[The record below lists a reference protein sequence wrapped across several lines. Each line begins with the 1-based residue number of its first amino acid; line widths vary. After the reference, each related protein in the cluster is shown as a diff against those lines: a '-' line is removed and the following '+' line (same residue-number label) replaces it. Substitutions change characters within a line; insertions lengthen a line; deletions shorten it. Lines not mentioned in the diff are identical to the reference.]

1 MATSNEP
8 VLGLP
13 FLGSFYSPEPDFSRK
28 VPEIPG
34 AAAETM
40 QRLLGLLYP
49 GQAPAVFRE
58 VARLIRVH
66 LAHASPE
73 ILAIEGSFDPRA
85 RFSVHD
91 VVLITYGD
99 LLVSGNRTPLRTLA
113 DFTELFFHDLI
124 TTVHILP
131 FFPYSSDRGF
141 SVISFEEVDAQLGSW
156 EEILALGNRFKLM
169 FDGVFNHVSAKSYW
183 FQQFLAGDPDYA
195 EYFTAFAS
203 LQEVPIEQLRMVVRP
218 RTSALLTRFDTIDGP
233 RWVWTTFSAD
243 QVDLNFRSPK
253 VLLKV
258 LEILMF
264 YVRRG
269 ADLIRLDA
277 VTYLWDE
284 LGTSGANLMQTH
296 VIVKLFRA
304 VLDVAAPHVAL
315 VSETNVPHEENIS
328 YFGDGSDEAQ
338 MVYNFALPPLVLHA
352 FQTGSA
358 AVLSRW
364 AAGLEPPSAT
374 TTFFNFLDSHDGIG
388 INGARGILG
397 EDEIAAMVA
406 RVVEHGGLVSEKSTT
421 DGSVIPYEL
430 NITWFSALNRENGG
444 EPLAL
449 QVDRFIASRAIAL
462 ALRGVPGIYL
472 PSLFGHRN
480 DAEAVGRDGCKRS
493 INRAAVDEQALL
505 AALGDRDSSA
515 AAIAARFIALLV
527 ARTSEPAF
535 HPAAPQRV
543 LSLDERVFVVLRT
556 ASDRSSRVLA
566 LTNVSSERVTL
577 HLPLADCGFPAPP
590 VDLLGAATPNLPRV
604 EVHPFQVLWLHA

>member
-1 MATSNEP
+1 M
-8 VLGLP
+8 LGLP
-13 FLGSFYSPEPDFSRK
+13 FLGSFYSPEPDFSRTPPK
-28 VPEIPG
+28 IPG
-34 AAAETM
+34 TAADRM
-40 QRLLGLLYP
+40 QRLLELLYP
-49 GQAPAVFRE
+49 GQAPDVYPE

-85 RFSVHD
+85 RFGVHD

-99 LLVSGNRTPLRTLA
+99 LIVSDDRTPLRALA
-113 DFTELFFHDLI
+113 DFTEVFFRDLI

-131 FFPYSSDRGF
+131 FFPSSSDRGF
-141 SVISFEEVDAQLGSW
+141 SVISFEEVDPRLGSW
-156 EEILALGNRFKLM
+156 EEVLALGNRFKLM

-183 FQQFLAGDPDYA
+183 FQQFLAGDPDFR
-195 EYFTAFAS
+195 EYFTAFTS
-203 LQEVPIEQLRMVVRP
+203 PEEIPPEQLDMVVRP
-218 RTSALLTRFDTIDGP
+218 RTSPLLTRFDTISGP

-243 QVDLNFRSPK
+243 QVDLNFRSPR

-258 LEILMF
+258 LEILLF

-284 LGTSGANLMQTH
+284 LGTSGANLRETH
-296 VIVKLFRA
+296 LIVKLFRA
-304 VLDVAAPHVAL
+304 VMDVAAPHVAL
-315 VSETNVPHEENIS
+315 VTETNVPHEENIS

-358 AVLSRW
+358 AVLSSW
-364 AAGLEPPSAT
+364 AERLDLPSDT

-388 INGARGILG
+388 INGARGILS
-397 EDEIAAMVA
+397 EEEIAGMVA
-406 RVVEHGGLVSEKSTT
+406 RVVEHGGLVSEKSAFG
-421 DGSVIPYEL
+421 GSVIPYEL
-430 NITWFSALNRENGG
+430 NITWFSALNREGAG

-449 QVDRFIASRAIAL
+449 QIDRFIASRAIAL

-480 DAEAVGRDGCKRS
+480 DAEAVAREGCKRS
-493 INRAAVDEQALL
+493 INRAALHEQALL
-505 AALGDRDSSA
+505 SALRDRGSAA
-515 AAIAARFIALLV
+515 AAIAARFSALLE
-527 ARTSEPAF
+527 ARTSEGAF

-543 LSLDERVFVVLRT
+543 LHLDERVFAVLRT
-556 ASDRSSRVLA
+556 ALDGSSRVLA
-566 LTNVSSERVTL
+566 LTNVTSEHLTL
-577 HLPLADCGFPAPP
+577 HLPLADCGFPAIP
-590 VDLLGAATPNLPRV
+590 VDLLGASTRGLPRV
-604 EVHPFQVLWLHA
+604 AMQPFQVLWLRA